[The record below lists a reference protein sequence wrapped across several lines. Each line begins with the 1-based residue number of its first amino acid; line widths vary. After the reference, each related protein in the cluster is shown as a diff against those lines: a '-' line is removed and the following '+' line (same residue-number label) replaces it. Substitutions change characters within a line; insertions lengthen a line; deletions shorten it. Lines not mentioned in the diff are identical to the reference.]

1 MGEGTPAG
9 PDLTR
14 IGATRDAAWLK
25 RFMKDPKAVMPSAE
39 MPPYDLPD
47 EQLDALARYLA
58 SLK

>member
-1 MGEGTPAG
+1 
-9 PDLTR
+9 
-14 IGATRDAAWLK
+14 
-25 RFMKDPKAVMPSAE
+25 MKDPNAVMPGAE